1 MERAAKRIAMPT
13 PSLDRTALEDSL
25 ADTNYLADYRAAV
38 ERLRGEAAA
47 EVGGQPMLPEA
58 LSTIAVMLASLPL
71 LATFLPAIPL
81 EPNGWQQAGA
91 LFVVWLVAFR
101 IQSQRYARFHDCW
114 RRKVVAHTAAA
125 IAVRPPAPRYPR
137 AG

>member
-13 PSLDRTALEDSL
+13 PSLDRAALEDSL
-25 ADTNYLADYRAAV
+25 ADTNYLADYRTAV

-101 IQSQRYARFHDCW
+101 IQSQRYARFHARW
-114 RRKVVAHTAAA
+114 RRKIAAHQVAEALVPAASYLS
-125 IAVRPPAPRYPR
+125 RR
-137 AG
+137 